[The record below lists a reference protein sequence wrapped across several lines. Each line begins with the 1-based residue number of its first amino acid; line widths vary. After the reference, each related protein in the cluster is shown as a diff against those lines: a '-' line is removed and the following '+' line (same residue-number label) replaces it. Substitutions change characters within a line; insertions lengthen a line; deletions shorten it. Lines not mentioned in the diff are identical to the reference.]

1 MTTNEVREYLKSYR
15 NYKNRVAYIENKILN
30 VHSIQYNKV
39 IGRTSEPK
47 TQNDY
52 ILMKEECKKKM
63 ESIKQTIEKVNNITY
78 RNILFYRYIECLS
91 VYDIAEIMDYSLSTV
106 RVYIL
111 KGITELANILE
122 WCYSRFKAVLNLD
135 KC

>member
-1 MTTNEVREYLKSYR
+1 
-15 NYKNRVAYIENKILN
+15 
-30 VHSIQYNKV
+30 
-39 IGRTSEPK
+39 
-47 TQNDY
+47 
-52 ILMKEECKKKM
+52 MKEECKKEM
-63 ESIKQTIEKVNNITY
+63 ESIKQTVEKVNNITY

-122 WCYSRFKAVLNLD
+122 
-135 KC
+135 

>member
-15 NYKNRVAYIENKILN
+15 NYKDRVAYIENKAIN
-30 VHSIQYNKV
+30 R
-39 IGRTSEPK
+39 IGEPTIK
-47 TQNDY
+47 NDY
-52 ILMKEECKKKM
+52 IVMKEECKKEM
-63 ESIKQTIEKVNNITY
+63 ESIKQTVEKVNNITY

-122 WCYSRFKAVLNLD
+122 
-135 KC
+135 

>member
-1 MTTNEVREYLKSYR
+1 MTTDEVREYLKSYKI
-15 NYKNRVAYIENKILN
+15 YKDRIEYIDNKVLN

-52 ILMKEECKKKM
+52 IMMKEECKKEM
-63 ESIKQTIEKVNNITY
+63 ENIRNTINRVTTLKY
-78 RNILFYRYIECLS
+78 RMALYYRYVDGLTE
-91 VYDIAEIMDYSLSTV
+91 YDIADIMGMALRTIQRYE
-106 RVYIL
+106 YI
-111 KGITELANILE
+111 GIAELANILE
-122 WCYSRFKAVLNLD
+122 WCYSSFKAMLNLV